1 MSSRRFLAVVG
12 AVAPLP
18 RIAFGAEFVNRCV
31 DIAAV
36 RAAITGYNGK
46 LIELTPDQWQF
57 LRGIYAMNLETPP
70 GLPCD
75 AEAVLAHVDGEP
87 DCLVFFVDSDKA
99 CTPTHAP
106 RGLLSLMDRFGAAG
120 INHQGASVDYSSSN
134 WAALARSRRPMRA
147 GDKSAY
153 LVGTGTVPP
162 ARSVPHPRGGWT
174 ASASRT
180 SSRPSSPAAPHNR
193 HAPR

>member
-1 MSSRRFLAVVG
+1 MLSRHFLAVVG

-18 RIAFGAEFVNRCV
+18 RITFGAEFVNRCV
-31 DIAAV
+31 HLAAV
-36 RAAITGYNGK
+36 RVAITGHNGK

-70 GLPCD
+70 GLPCG

-87 DCLVFFVDSDKA
+87 DGLVFFVDGDKA
-99 CTPTHAP
+99 CTPMYAP
-106 RGLLSLMDRFGAAG
+106 RGLLSLMGRFAAG
-120 INHQGASVDYSSSN
+120 DINHQGASVDYSSGN

-153 LVGTGTVPP
+153 LVGTGTISP
-162 ARSVPHPRGGWT
+162 ARRVHHPRGGWV
-174 ASASRT
+174 ANASRT
-180 SSRPSSPAAPHNR
+180 SSRPSSRAAPHSR
-193 HAPR
+193 